1 MVEFTPK
8 TRYDIRDLL
17 EIVRL
22 LRAPGG
28 CPWDRA
34 QTHESIRANFLEE
47 TYEAVDAIDLKDADL
62 LREEL
67 GDVLMQVVLH
77 CQMETEQDRFT
88 FDDVCNELCQKL
100 VYRHPH
106 VFGEAQAAG
115 GEQALANWNEL
126 KHTEKVRNSA
136 QKRGKKNCFPFPGIF
151 PIFITKSLK

>member
-115 GEQALANWNEL
+115 GEQALAN
-126 KHTEKVRNSA
+126 
-136 QKRGKKNCFPFPGIF
+136 
-151 PIFITKSLK
+151 